1 MATRAEHVRAQRTLF
16 DAFRKHT
23 LHTKFWSRALM
34 TPLELE
40 LLFKQLDRYEKALRT
55 IATSD
60 VLKSG
65 DIAREALGLTT
76 PPQADK

>member
-1 MATRAEHVRAQRTLF
+1 MATRAEQVRAQKTLF

-40 LLFKQLDRYEKALRT
+40 LVFKHLDRYEKALRM
-55 IATSD
+55 IAASD

-65 DIAREALGLTT
+65 DIARQALGLT
-76 PPQADK
+76 DSEKEE